1 MKKLAAI
8 ALMLLATGCK
18 ADVDDGKTVTQLQA
32 EIAQKQAALERA
44 KVTGGYPNV
53 RPSAVCA
60 YGVLYY
66 TATTYG
72 GSNIYTPAISSETLQ
87 PQRCNEAKH

>member
-18 ADVDDGKTVTQLQA
+18 ADVDDGKTVNQLRA
-32 EIAQKQAALERA
+32 EIAQKEAALERA
-44 KVTGGYPNV
+44 KQSGGYQNV
-53 RPSAVCA
+53 TPPAVCA

-66 TATTYG
+66 AATTYG
-72 GSNIYTPAISSETLQ
+72 GSRIFTVAINSETLQ
-87 PQRCNEAKH
+87 PQRCNEVRH